1 MYNFNNLEEIL
12 RSGVSADEIA
22 QAFTKNLN
30 AAIDAA
36 KPTPMQEAGEEL
48 AKAWNRMVDIYLED
62 HDVPEYLDNKD
73 DLYVN
78 AETAT
83 HLFEESMNLLH
94 KLTPLWNLIE
104 ELGQPEEPKPCKCE
118 KNPPVLKNTDAK
130 NEFDDFDEAMRK
142 FLKSIGV

>member
-1 MYNFNNLEEIL
+1 MYNFNNLEEML

-36 KPTPMQEAGEEL
+36 KPTPMEIAGEEL
-48 AKAWNRMVDIYLED
+48 AKAWNRMINIYLED
-62 HDVPEYLDNKD
+62 HDMPEYLESKD

-78 AETAT
+78 TETAT

-94 KLTPLWNLIE
+94 KLTPLWNLVE
-104 ELGQPEEPKPCKCE
+104 ELGRPEEPKPCKSE

-130 NEFDDFDEAMRK
+130 DEFNNFDEVMKK
-142 FLKSIGV
+142 FLKGIGV

>member
-1 MYNFNNLEEIL
+1 MYNFNNLEEML

-30 AAIDAA
+30 AAIDAT
-36 KPTPMQEAGEEL
+36 KPTPMEIAGEEL

-62 HDVPEYLDNKD
+62 HDLPEYLENED
-73 DLYVN
+73 DLYVST
-78 AETAT
+78 ETAV

-94 KLTPLWNLIE
+94 KLTPLWNLVE
-104 ELGQPEEPKPCKCE
+104 ELGRPEEPKPCKCE

-130 NEFDDFDEAMRK
+130 DEFDDFDETMKK
-142 FLKSIGV
+142 FLRSIGV

>member
-1 MYNFNNLEEIL
+1 MYNFNNLEEML

-36 KPTPMQEAGEEL
+36 KPTPMEIAGEEL

-62 HDVPEYLDNKD
+62 HDLPEYLENED
-73 DLYVN
+73 DLYVST
-78 AETAT
+78 ETAV

-94 KLTPLWNLIE
+94 KLTPLWNLVE
-104 ELGQPEEPKPCKCE
+104 ELKQPEEPKPNKCE
-118 KNPPVLKNTDAK
+118 KNPPVLKNTDTK
-130 NEFDDFDEAMRK
+130 DEFDDFDETMKR
-142 FLKSIGV
+142 FLRSIGV

>member
-1 MYNFNNLEEIL
+1 MHNFNNLEEML

-62 HDVPEYLDNKD
+62 HDVPEYLEDKD
-73 DLYVN
+73 DLYAS

-94 KLTPLWNLIE
+94 KLTPLWGLIE
-104 ELGQPEEPKPCKCE
+104 ELGRPEELKPCKYE
-118 KNPPVLKNTDAK
+118 KNSPVLKNTDAE
-130 NEFDDFDEAMRK
+130 NEFDDFDEAMKK

>member
-1 MYNFNNLEEIL
+1 MYNFNNIEEML

-30 AAIDAA
+30 SAIDAMR
-36 KPTPMQEAGEEL
+36 PTPMEIAGEEL

-62 HDVPEYLDNKD
+62 HDMPEYLESKD
-73 DLYVN
+73 DLYVS
-78 AETAT
+78 AEAAT

-94 KLTPLWNLIE
+94 KLTPLWNLVE
-104 ELGQPEEPKPCKCE
+104 ELGRPEEPKPCKCE

-130 NEFDDFDEAMRK
+130 DEFDNFDEVMKK
-142 FLKSIGV
+142 FLKGIGV